1 MTPPAALVLAGGLSR
16 RMPGAS
22 KLARPW
28 PGGTVLGAVVRTA
41 RDAGLAPVVVVGR
54 ADGPLP
60 PGAEAADV
68 RLRVAPGGG
77 RADSLA
83 LGLAELAPGPVV
95 VLLGDEPGLRP
106 DVVTTL
112 VERCRAAGADAG
124 RVAYADRPGHPVWLG
139 SRARA
144 IASELTGEAAVW
156 EHVACPPLEAVLLEL
171 DEPAPIDVDT
181 PAALERARRRR
192 ETR

>member
-1 MTPPAALVLAGGLSR
+1 MTPAGLVLAGGSSR

-22 KLARPW
+22 KLVRSW
-28 PGGTVLGAVVRTA
+28 GEGTVLGTVVRTA
-41 RDAGLAPVVVVGR
+41 RDAGLGPVVVVGR
-54 ADGPLP
+54 ADGSLH
-60 PGAEAADV
+60 PGSEAADL
-68 RLRVAPGGG
+68 RLRVTPGGG

-95 VLLGDEPGLRP
+95 VLLGDEPGVRP
-106 DVVTTL
+106 EVVRAL
-112 VERCRAAGADAG
+112 VERCRGAGADAG

-139 SRARA
+139 PAARA
-144 IASELTGEAAVW
+144 VAAALTGEAAVW
-156 EHVACPPLEAVLLEL
+156 DRVSRPPLKAVLLEL

-192 ETR
+192 DTR